1 MAEKAEPKLFSL
13 EYFDFQ
19 ITGLSQMIRD
29 NQVALSVLEQQRSA
43 LLLSLESQAAPATE
57 SAPEEG

>member
-1 MAEKAEPKLFSL
+1 MTEKAEPQLFSL

-43 LLLSLESQAAPATE
+43 LLLSLESRAAPATE
-57 SAPEEG
+57 SAPEEE